1 MFLKKLQKRRK
12 ININRHK
19 FIRIPDRTFQKRL
32 FVAVNF
38 INACE
43 IKFTDRIWLLFI
55 GQPQPYFVVFDR
67 KRGIK

>member
-43 IKFTDRIWLLFI
+43 IKFTDRI
-55 GQPQPYFVVFDR
+55 
-67 KRGIK
+67 